1 MMTLLL
7 TEWKAALMLAIVLPL
22 LGVALYLHHE
32 NTLLQTNVL
41 QLQGEVVVAQTNVTS
56 LQAGM
61 RAANTALEQAR
72 QVADA
77 RLAKSRAAVQVFRA
91 QAPAEAQ
98 AVRAVQV
105 APVTDDACS
114 DAQAI
119 LGAFL
124 KQVAK

>member
-1 MMTLLL
+1 MIFLL
-7 TEWKAALMLAIVLPL
+7 TNWKTVLVLLIVLPL

-32 NTLLQTNVL
+32 NTLLQTYVL
-41 QLQGEVVVAQTNVTS
+41 QLQGEVAVAQTNITS

-72 QVADA
+72 QVADE
-77 RLAKSRAAVQVFRA
+77 RLAKSRAAVQAFRA

-105 APVTDDACS
+105 APVTDNACA

-119 LGAFL
+119 LSSYL
-124 KQVAK
+124 TQVTK